1 MNITYFKKILTVIFC
16 CSLILCMTGC
26 GTENR
31 MRILDYEEF
40 CAAKEVMD
48 TYARQAYE
56 ITEADML
63 SNQPIIDEYNNSKF
77 QKLFANYSE
86 DELNK
91 AYYTYKKTAEAA
103 ESNGFEPS
111 KYIGTVQKSVT
122 NSLSEEYEKT
132 YGLNAAEQEY
142 RVNIQ
147 KNADKSGISQEDFIN
162 DIIVPYVIVQNFA
175 VKFFQNYYFEN
186 IYEGLYKQMQ
196 QEYQKLWNG
205 NDPYTSEAIA
215 YSSMDE
221 YQNAYVGFL
230 KDYENFIES
239 LDKQSLL
246 KNSWK

>member
-91 AYYTYKKTAEAA
+91 AYY
-103 ESNGFEPS
+103 
-111 KYIGTVQKSVT
+111 
-122 NSLSEEYEKT
+122 
-132 YGLNAAEQEY
+132 
-142 RVNIQ
+142 
-147 KNADKSGISQEDFIN
+147 
-162 DIIVPYVIVQNFA
+162 
-175 VKFFQNYYFEN
+175 
-186 IYEGLYKQMQ
+186 
-196 QEYQKLWNG
+196 
-205 NDPYTSEAIA
+205 
-215 YSSMDE
+215 
-221 YQNAYVGFL
+221 
-230 KDYENFIES
+230 
-239 LDKQSLL
+239 
-246 KNSWK
+246 